1 MWSKNVHIKK
11 DDQVTLGRDKWNN
24 TKQMKS
30 SESSE
35 MNPQFLESSE
45 MNIILQ
51 LFVLFL
57 GLGTWYNIKGKK
69 PVLHS

>member
-1 MWSKNVHIKK
+1 MWSNNAHIKK
-11 DDQVTLGRDKWNN
+11 DDQVTLGRDKWNS

-51 LFVLFL
+51 LFVLLFFL
-57 GLGTWYNIKGKK
+57 ALEPDTT
-69 PVLHS
+69 